1 MLTKQDIQ
9 QLKKVFLTKEEFE
22 EKLEEKLE
30 QKLDEKLEEKL
41 SRFVTK
47 EELDEKLSQFPTKD
61 VLYTMLDEIYKAVT
75 ANSQESSS
83 MNFRLQDHEE
93 RISLLEKI
101 ASSFATT

>member
-1 MLTKQDIQ
+1 MLTKQNLHQI
-9 QLKKVFLTKEEFE
+9 EEIVDR
-22 EKLEEKLE
+22 
-30 QKLDEKLEEKL
+30 KLDEKLSKL
-41 SRFVTK
+41 VTK
-47 EELDEKLSQFPTKD
+47 EELKEELDERLSQLVTKEKLDERLSQFPTKD

-101 ASSFATT
+101 ASSFTTT